1 MAPDDENDSDD
12 GEIATAEL
20 KDDGSVEEYDPEEWG
35 YEDTDDGGAVVQF
48 GEDDEG
54 DEEKDF
60 FTNLAEELPEDQ
72 LQNLATNLLEY
83 IENDKKSR
91 EGRDDKYA
99 EGIKRTGLG
108 NETPGGAAFDG
119 ASEAV
124 HPMFT
129 KGTIYYQSH
138 TINELMPA
146 RGPVRDQILGTPT
159 PERVAKAGRKVR
171 HMNWQFLV
179 QMPEFRPQLEKLLS
193 QQPLGGSMYIR
204 LVYDST
210 KKRPVPMFFAID
222 DVFIPQGA
230 SDFYSAERR
239 TVQVTI
245 SQHEFESR
253 IRSGYYRKIRSITPP
268 VQKGDESEAQK
279 ATDKVQ
285 GLDRSAIN
293 KDGDRTVYIVECL
306 AEIEKTN
313 DIRIAG
319 DRPND
324 ASFDFDDEDENE
336 MSGPMPYLIEIDPHS
351 RQVMSITRN
360 WEEEDELHENMC
372 WLIDF
377 PFIPWDGAQSVGLVH
392 LAGSLA
398 GAGTG
403 ALRALL
409 DSALVNNLP
418 TAIKLK
424 GSGMSGQSISLNIG
438 QLTEIEGG
446 VGAKDIREV
455 IMPLP
460 FNPPSAMLYQ
470 LLGWVT
476 EQGEGLVRTTFEG
489 LEKNSGAN
497 MPVGTT
503 LALIEQGMEVLS
515 AIHMR
520 LHGAMNRVIGVL
532 HRINRLYITDDEI
545 VDDSGERLALHS
557 DYEGPLDIV
566 PVSDPEIFSDVQR
579 FAQLQIVQQRADLR
593 PDLYDGRKVE
603 KLILERTRIPNAVDL
618 LKPEPKVEE
627 LNQVNENLAMVLGR
641 PVAAFPEQDHLAH
654 IQVMLDFMSSPFLGQ
669 LPIIAPTYLPAAL
682 AHLKEHIAY
691 WYVTHVHAITSQAV
705 GEDVGEFAKM
715 KDKGVSAEMDRTLA
729 AASRRV
735 VQGASEILAQIP
747 AIVTQA
753 LQLVQKLTQG
763 SQQIP
768 TDPNVQAKIA
778 SDERVKTADTQ
789 AKTNIAQQTNQS
801 KLQQTSLEQQ
811 GDDERTQAE
820 IQSRQEINSEDN
832 ATALDISA
840 AKIETGHSTNLST
853 GTGIGGHE
861 GSTNPGGGV

>member
-1 MAPDDENDSDD
+1 MSAPDDDQDDDSDV
-12 GEIATAEL
+12 ATAEL
-20 KDDGSVEEYDPEEWG
+20 KDDGSIEEYDEDDWG
-35 YEDTDDGGAVVQF
+35 YEDTDDGGAVVKF
-48 GEDDEG
+48 GEDDG
-54 DEEKDF
+54 DDEDKDF
-60 FTNLAEELPEDQ
+60 FRNLAAELPEDQ
-72 LQNLATNLLEY
+72 IQTLATNLLEY
-83 IENDKKSR
+83 IDGDKKSR

-108 NETPGGAAFDG
+108 DEAPGGEAFDG
-119 ASEAV
+119 ASQAV
-124 HPMFT
+124 HPMLT

-138 TINELMPA
+138 TINELMPP
-146 RGPVRDQILGTPT
+146 RGPVRDEILGTPT
-159 PERVAKAGRKVR
+159 PQRVAKAQRKVR
-171 HMNWQFLV
+171 HMNWQFLR

-239 TVQVTI
+239 TVQMTV
-245 SQHEFESR
+245 SQHEFEAR
-253 IRSGYYRKIRSITPP
+253 IRNGYYRKVRSITPP

-293 KDGDRTVYIVECL
+293 KDGDRTMYIVECL
-306 AEIEKTN
+306 AEIEDT
-313 DIRIAG
+313 DAIRIAG

-324 ASFDFDDEDENE
+324 ASFDPADEEE
-336 MSGPMPYLIEIDPHS
+336 SMGALPYLIEIDPYS
-351 RQVMSITRN
+351 RQIMSITRN

-377 PFIPWDGAQSVGLVH
+377 PFIPWDGAQSVGLIH

-409 DSALVNNLP
+409 DSAFVNNLP

-424 GSGMSGQSISLNIG
+424 GSGMAGQSITLNIG

-470 LLGWVT
+470 LLGWCT

-503 LALIEQGMEVLS
+503 LALIEQGLEVLS

-545 VDDSGERLALHS
+545 VDDTGERLALHS
-557 DYEGPLDIV
+557 DYEGPVDIV
-566 PVSDPEIFSDVQR
+566 PVSDPEVFSDVQR
-579 FAQLQIVQQRADLR
+579 FAQLQIIQQRADLH
-593 PDLYDGRKVE
+593 PELYDGRKVE

-627 LNQVNENLAMVLGR
+627 LNQVNENLAMTLGR

-654 IQVMLDFMSSPFLGQ
+654 IQVLLDYMSCPVLGQ
-669 LPIIAPTYLPAAL
+669 LPIIAPTFLPAAL

-691 WYVTHVHAITSQAV
+691 WYVTHVHELTSSAA
-705 GEDVGEFAKM
+705 GEDMGDIAKI
-715 KDKGVSAEMDRTLA
+715 KDKGVAAEMDRTLA
-729 AASRRV
+729 AASRKV
-735 VQGASEILAQIP
+735 VQTAGKVFQSIP
-747 AIVTQA
+747 GIVQQA
-753 LQLVQKLTQG
+753 LQMVQKLTQG

-768 TDPNVQAKIA
+768 TDPNMQAKIA
-778 SDERVKTADTQ
+778 SDERVKTAATQAKSSDTQ
-789 AKTNIAQQTNQS
+789 ATNQS
-801 KLQQTSLEQQ
+801 KLQQTVLEQQ
-811 GDDERTQAE
+811 GDDQRAQAE
-820 IQSRQEINSEDN
+820 IQSREQINSEDN

>member
-1 MAPDDENDSDD
+1 MALDDDDEKDD
-12 GEIATAEL
+12 VATAEL
-20 KDDGSVEEYDPEEWG
+20 DDDGTIEKYDPEDWG
-35 YEDTDDGGAVVQF
+35 YEDTDDGGAVVRF
-48 GEDDEG
+48 GEDDD
-54 DEEKDF
+54 DEDQGPKDF
-60 FTNLAEELPEDQ
+60 YRNLAEEIDDSQ
-72 LQNLATNLLEY
+72 LQTLATNLLEY

-91 EGRDDKYA
+91 EGRDTKYA

-108 NETPGGAAFDG
+108 DEAPGGEAFDG
-119 ASEAV
+119 ASQAV
-124 HPMFT
+124 HPMLT

-138 TINELMPA
+138 TINELMPP

-159 PERVAKAGRKVR
+159 PERVSKAGRKVR

-204 LVYDST
+204 LVYDSV

-239 TVQVTI
+239 TVQMTV
-245 SQHEFESR
+245 SQHEFENR
-253 IRSGYYRKIRSITPP
+253 IRTGYYRKIRNSSPP
-268 VQKGDESEAQK
+268 VQRDDESEAQK

-285 GLDRSAIN
+285 GLDRAAIN
-293 KDGDRTVYIVECL
+293 KDGDRTMYIVECL
-306 AEIEKTN
+306 AEVEETS

-319 DRPND
+319 DRPQD
-324 ASFDFDDEDENE
+324 SMFDPDDEEE
-336 MSGPMPYLIEIDPHS
+336 SMGALPYLIELDPHS
-351 RQVMSITRN
+351 RQIMSITRN
-360 WEEEDELHENMC
+360 WEEEDELHDNMC
-372 WLIDF
+372 WIIDF
-377 PFIPWDGAQSVGLVH
+377 PFIPWDGAQSVGLIH

-398 GAGTG
+398 GAGSG

-424 GSGMSGQSISLNIG
+424 GSGMAGQSITLNIG

-503 LALIEQGMEVLS
+503 LALIEQGLEVLS

-520 LHGAMNRVIGVL
+520 LHGAMTRVIGVL

-545 VDDSGERLALHS
+545 VDDTGERLALHS
-557 DYEGPLDIV
+557 DYEGPLDVV
-566 PVSDPEIFSDVQR
+566 PVSDPEVFSDVQR
-579 FAQLQIVQQRADLR
+579 FAQLQIIQQRADLH
-593 PDLYDGRKVE
+593 PELYDGRKVE

-618 LKPEPKVEE
+618 LKPEQKVEE
-627 LNQVNENLAMVLGR
+627 LNQVNENLAMTLGR

-654 IQVMLDFMSSPFLGQ
+654 IQVLLDYMQSPVFGQ
-669 LPIIAPTYLPAAL
+669 LPIIAPTFLPAAL

-691 WYVTHVHAITSQAV
+691 WYVTHIHEITSQAAQT
-705 GEDVGEFAKM
+705 DVGDFAKM

-729 AASRRV
+729 AASRQVIKQAADTLSQIPGV
-735 VQGASEILAQIP
+735 VQ
-747 AIVTQA
+747 QA
-753 LQLVQKLTQG
+753 LAMVKQLTSG
-763 SQQIP
+763 AQQIP
-768 TDPNVQAKIA
+768 NDPNVQAKIA
-778 SDERVKTADTQ
+778 SDEKVKTAQIQTQ
-789 AKTNIAQQTNQS
+789 AQTAEQNNQA
-801 KLQQTSLEQQ
+801 KLQQTVLQQQ
-811 GDDERTQAE
+811 GDNQRTDAE
-820 IQSRQEINSEDN
+820 IQARQEINSEDN
-832 ATALDISA
+832 ATALDITA
-840 AKIETGHSTNLST
+840 AKVETGHSTNIST

-861 GSTNPGGGV
+861 GPTNPGGG

>member
-1 MAPDDENDSDD
+1 MALDDENDDS
-12 GEIATAEL
+12 EIATAEQ
-20 KDDGSVEEYDPEEWG
+20 KEDGSVEEYDEDDWG
-35 YEDTDDGGAVVQF
+35 YEDTDDGGAVVRF
-48 GEDDEG
+48 GEDDSEDG
-54 DEEKDF
+54 PEDF
-60 FTNLAEELPEDQ
+60 YRNLAESLPEEQ
-72 LQNLATNLLEY
+72 LSTLATNLLEY
-83 IENDKKSR
+83 IENDKHSR
-91 EGRDDKYA
+91 EPRDQKYA

-108 NETPGGAAFDG
+108 DEAPGGEAFDG
-119 ASEAV
+119 ASQAV
-124 HPMFT
+124 HPMLT
-129 KGTIYYQSH
+129 KGTVYYQSH
-138 TINELMPA
+138 TINELMPP

-159 PERVAKAGRKVR
+159 PQRVTKAQRKVR

-204 LVYDST
+204 LVYDSS
-210 KKRPVPMFFAID
+210 KERPVPMFFAID

-239 TVQVTI
+239 TVQMTI
-245 SQHEFESR
+245 SQHEFENR
-253 IRSGYYRKIRSITPP
+253 IRTGYYRKVRSTSPP
-268 VQKGDESEAQK
+268 VQKDDESESQK

-285 GLDRSAIN
+285 GLDRSTIN
-293 KDGDRTVYIVECL
+293 KDGDRTMYIVECL
-306 AEIEKTN
+306 AEIEETD

-324 ASFDFDDEDENE
+324 SNFDPDDDPES
-336 MSGPMPYLIEIDPHS
+336 MGALPYLIELDPHS
-351 RQVMSITRN
+351 RQIMSVVRN
-360 WEEEDELHENMC
+360 WEEEDDLHENMC
-372 WLIDF
+372 WIIDF
-377 PFIPWDGAQSVGLVH
+377 PFIPWDGAQSVGLIH

-424 GSGMSGQSISLNIG
+424 GSGMAGQSITLNIG

-470 LLGWVT
+470 LLGWCT

-503 LALIEQGMEVLS
+503 LALIEQGLEVLS

-520 LHGAMNRVIGVL
+520 LHGAMTRVIGVL

-545 VDDSGERLALHS
+545 VDDTGERLALHS
-557 DYEGPLDIV
+557 DYEGPLDVV
-566 PVSDPEIFSDVQR
+566 PVSDPEVFSDVQR
-579 FAQLQIVQQRADLR
+579 FAQLQIIQQRADLH
-593 PDLYDGRKVE
+593 PELYDGRKVE

-654 IQVMLDFMSSPFLGQ
+654 IQVLLDFMQSPVLGQ
-669 LPIIAPTYLPAAL
+669 LPIIAPTFLPAAL
-682 AHLKEHIAY
+682 THLKEHIAY
-691 WYVTHVHAITSQAV
+691 WYVTHVHELTSQAA
-705 GEDVGEFAKM
+705 ETDVGDIAKI
-715 KDKGVSAEMDRTLA
+715 KDKGVAAEMDRTLA
-729 AASRRV
+729 AASRKV
-735 VQGASEILAQIP
+735 VQNASKVFEQIP
-747 AIVTQA
+747 QVVQQA
-753 LQLVQKLTQG
+753 LQLVQQLTQG

-789 AKTNIAQQTNQS
+789 AKTQAVVQTNQA
-801 KLQQTSLEQQ
+801 KLQQTTLEQQ
-811 GDDERTQAE
+811 GDNEREAAE
-820 IQSRQEINSEDN
+820 IQSREQINSEDN
-832 ATALDISA
+832 ATALEISA

>member
-1 MAPDDENDSDD
+1 MALEDDDNDDS
-12 GEIATAEL
+12 EIATAEL
-20 KDDGSVEEYDPEEWG
+20 DDDGTVEKYDPEDWG
-35 YEDTDDGGAVVQF
+35 YEDTDDGGAIVQM
-48 GEDDEG
+48 DDEG
-54 DEEKDF
+54 ESEDDKDF
-60 FTNLAEELPEDQ
+60 FRNLAKEDIPEDQ
-72 LQNLATNLLEY
+72 LQTLATNLLEY
-83 IENDKKSR
+83 IENDKESR
-91 EGRDDKYA
+91 KPRDDKYA

-108 NETPGGAAFDG
+108 DEAPGGQAFDG
-119 ASEAV
+119 ASQAV
-124 HPMFT
+124 HPMLT

-138 TINELMPA
+138 TINELMPP
-146 RGPVRDQILGTPT
+146 RGPVRDEILGTPT
-159 PERVAKAGRKVR
+159 PQRVAKAQRKVR
-171 HMNWQFLV
+171 HMNWQFLR

-204 LVYDST
+204 MVYDSI
-210 KKRPVPMFFAID
+210 KKRPVPMFFSID

-239 TVQVTI
+239 TVQMTI
-245 SQHEFESR
+245 SQNEFETR
-253 IRSGYYRKIRSITPP
+253 IRTGYYRKVRSITPP
-268 VQKGDESEAQK
+268 VQRGDENEAQQ

-293 KDGDRTVYIVECL
+293 KDGDRTMYIVECL
-306 AEIEKTN
+306 AEIEDTDKL
-313 DIRIAG
+313 RIAG

-324 ASFDFDDEDENE
+324 ASWDPADDPDSE
-336 MSGPMPYLIEIDPHS
+336 GPLPYLIEIDPHS
-351 RQVMSITRN
+351 RQVMSIVRN
-360 WEEEDELHENMC
+360 WEEEDDLHDNMC
-372 WLIDF
+372 WVIDF

-403 ALRALL
+403 SLRALL

-424 GSGMSGQSISLNIG
+424 GSGMAGQSITLNIG

-470 LLGWVT
+470 LLGWCT

-503 LALIEQGMEVLS
+503 LALIEQGLEVLS

-545 VDDSGERLALHS
+545 VDDTGERLALHS
-557 DYEGPLDIV
+557 DYEGPVDVV
-566 PVSDPEIFSDVQR
+566 PVSDPEVFSDVQR
-579 FAQLQIVQQRADLR
+579 FAQLQIIQQRADLH
-593 PDLYDGRKVE
+593 PELYDGRKVE

-654 IQVMLDFMSSPFLGQ
+654 IQVLLDFMQSPVLGQ
-669 LPIIAPTYLPAAL
+669 LPIIAPTFLPAAL
-682 AHLKEHIAY
+682 THLKEHIAY
-691 WYVTHVHAITSQAV
+691 WYVTHVHQTVSQAA
-705 GEDVGEFAKM
+705 GQDVGDIAKI

-729 AASRRV
+729 TASRQV
-735 VQGASEILAQIP
+735 VQDAAKAFQQLPQ
-747 AIVTQA
+747 VVQQA
-753 LQLVQKLTQG
+753 LQLVHQLTQG

-789 AKTNIAQQTNQS
+789 AKTSIAQQTNQS
-801 KLQQTSLEQQ
+801 KLQQTTLEQQ
-811 GDDERTQAE
+811 GDDQRTAAE
-820 IQSRQEINSEDN
+820 IQSREQINAEDN
-832 ATALDISA
+832 STALDIAA

>member
-1 MAPDDENDSDD
+1 MALDEEDQDDDSD
-12 GEIATAEL
+12 IATAER
-20 KDDGSVEEYDPEEWG
+20 KDDGSIEEYDEDDWG
-35 YEDTDDGGAVVQF
+35 YEDTDDGGAVVKF
-48 GEDDEG
+48 GEDGGDDE
-54 DEEKDF
+54 DKDF
-60 FTNLAEELPEDQ
+60 FRNLANELPEDQ
-72 LQNLATNLLEY
+72 IQTLATNLLEY
-83 IENDKKSR
+83 IENDKASR
-91 EGRDDKYA
+91 EGRDKKYA

-108 NETPGGAAFDG
+108 DEVPGGEAFDG
-119 ASEAV
+119 ASQAV
-124 HPMFT
+124 HPMLT

-138 TINELMPA
+138 TINELMPP
-146 RGPVRDQILGTPT
+146 RGPVRDEILGTPT
-159 PERVAKAGRKVR
+159 PQRVAKAQRKVR
-171 HMNWQFLV
+171 HMNWQFLR

-239 TVQVTI
+239 SVQMTI

-253 IRSGYYRKIRSITPP
+253 IRTGYYRHVRSVTPP

-285 GLDRSAIN
+285 GLDRAAIN
-293 KDGDRTVYIVECL
+293 KDGDRTIYVVECL
-306 AEIEKTN
+306 AEIEET
-313 DIRIAG
+313 DAIRIAG

-324 ASFDFDDEDENE
+324 ASFDPEDAEN
-336 MSGPMPYLIEIDPHS
+336 SLGALPYLIEIDPHS
-351 RQVMSITRN
+351 RQIMSITRN
-360 WEEEDELHENMC
+360 WEEEDDLHENMC

-377 PFIPWDGAQSVGLVH
+377 PFIPWDGAQSVGLIH

-424 GSGMSGQSISLNIG
+424 GSGMAGQSITLNIG

-455 IMPLP
+455 IMPMP

-470 LLGWVT
+470 LLGWCT

-503 LALIEQGMEVLS
+503 LALIEQGLEVLS

-545 VDDSGERLALHS
+545 VDDTGERLALHS
-557 DYEGPLDIV
+557 DYEGPVDIV
-566 PVSDPEIFSDVQR
+566 PVSDPEVFSDVQR
-579 FAQLQIVQQRADLR
+579 FAQLQIIQQRADLH
-593 PDLYDGRKVE
+593 PELYDGRKVE
-603 KLILERTRIPNAVDL
+603 KLILERTRIPNAIDL
-618 LKPEPKVEE
+618 LKPDPKIEE
-627 LNQVNENLAMVLGR
+627 LNQVNENLAMTLGR

-654 IQVMLDFMSSPFLGQ
+654 IQVLLDYMSSPFLGQ
-669 LPIIAPTYLPAAL
+669 LPIIAPTFLPAAL
-682 AHLKEHIAY
+682 GHLKEHIAY
-691 WYVTHVHAITSQAV
+691 WYVTHVHQITSKAA
-705 GEDVGEFAKM
+705 GKDMGDIAKI
-715 KDKGVSAEMDRTLA
+715 KDKDVSAEMDRTLA

-735 VQGASEILAQIP
+735 VQTASQVFQEIP
-747 AIVTQA
+747 GIVQQA
-753 LQLVQKLTQG
+753 LQMIQKLTQG

-778 SDERVKTADTQ
+778 SDERVKTAATQ
-789 AKTNIAQQTNQS
+789 AKSQDTQQTNQS
-801 KLQQTSLEQQ
+801 KMQQTVLEQQ
-811 GDDERTQAE
+811 GDDQRAQAE
-820 IQSRQEINSEDN
+820 IQSREQINSEDN